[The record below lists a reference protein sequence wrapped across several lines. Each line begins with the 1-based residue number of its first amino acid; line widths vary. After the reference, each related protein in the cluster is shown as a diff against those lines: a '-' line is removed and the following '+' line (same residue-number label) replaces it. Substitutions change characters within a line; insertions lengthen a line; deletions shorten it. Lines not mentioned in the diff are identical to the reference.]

1 MLNLILGVGYFLS
14 RPRPTQC
21 KDTYFFYPVKRFWRK
36 FFSKAEKIA
45 NPAYDFAHLSM
56 AMIKNGY

>member
-21 KDTYFFYPVKRFWRK
+21 KDTYFFYPVKRF
-36 FFSKAEKIA
+36 
-45 NPAYDFAHLSM
+45 
-56 AMIKNGY
+56 